1 MTAPASPLPT
11 LDEKPTYVRK
21 MFSET
26 ARRYDLMN
34 RLMTLGQDQSWRRM
48 VIEACNLPANGR
60 LLDVATG
67 TADIALEALKQHPDV
82 TVFGSDFTHEMM
94 LVGQMKSI
102 ASNRDE
108 QQRIPFTEADA
119 MWLPFPDNAFDAAC
133 SGFLMRNVTDIAA
146 TFAEQK
152 RVVKAGGRVVCL
164 EITRPSTPIW
174 RDFFQLY
181 FHKFVPRVT
190 ALFSSNKSAY
200 DYLPASTV
208 AFPRPPELKAIM
220 ESVGISNISYHT
232 LMLGT
237 IALHVGDA

>member
-1 MTAPASPLPT
+1 MNTSTSPLPPV
-11 LDEKPTYVRK
+11 DEKPTYVRE
-21 MFSET
+21 MFSDT

-34 RLMTLGQDQSWRRM
+34 RLMTVGQDQRWRRM
-48 VIEACNLPANGR
+48 VIEACNLPPNGR

-67 TADIALEALKQHPDV
+67 TADIALEAIKQHPDI
-82 TVFGSDFTHEMM
+82 TVFGSDFTREMM
-94 LVGQMKSI
+94 LVGQMKDT
-102 ASNRDE
+102 DE
-108 QQRIPFTEADA
+108 RIPFIEADA
-119 MWLPFPDNAFDAAC
+119 MQLPFPADSFDAAC

-164 EITRPSTPIW
+164 EITRPATPVW
-174 RDFFQLY
+174 RDLFHLY

-190 ALFSSNKSAY
+190 AWFSSNKSAY
-200 DYLPASTV
+200 DYLPASTL

-220 ESVGISNISYHT
+220 KAVGISNIRYRT

-237 IALHVGDA
+237 IAIHVGEA

>member
-1 MTAPASPLPT
+1 MTTPASPLPT
-11 LDEKPTYVRK
+11 LDEKPTYVRE

-34 RLMTLGQDQSWRRM
+34 RLMTVGQDQRWRRM
-48 VIEACNLPANGR
+48 VIEACNLPPNGR

-67 TADIALEALKQHPDV
+67 TADIALEALKQHPDL

-94 LVGQMKSI
+94 VIGQTKDS
-102 ASNRDE
+102 
-108 QQRIPFTEADA
+108 QKRIPFIEADA
-119 MWLPFPDNAFDAAC
+119 MRLPFPDNSFDAAC

-164 EITRPSTPIW
+164 EITRPATPVW
-174 RDFFQLY
+174 RDIFHLY
-181 FHKFVPRVT
+181 FHKFVPRIM
-190 ALFSSNKSAY
+190 ASFSSNKSAY

-220 ESVGISNISYHT
+220 ESVGISNISYRT
-232 LMLGT
+232 LMAGT
-237 IALHVGDA
+237 IALHVGEA